1 MAARFTRQDILSE
14 LDEAARD
21 FKFPG
26 LDNGF
31 IYPVDTRLHAF
42 RDEARWAL
50 VIEVVGYDYRGHSL
64 DDVVYALGNCIDLPF
79 GDDNFLPRIDTFD
92 GLEDEDEPVVAP
104 GVESMELRGQ
114 TIPVPRPAGTDLV
127 EMFRALTPAFR
138 DLLLADEDE
147 LRRRVPIDLPRILVL
162 EEWNHPDV
170 FDGALPSQ
178 SDTFLRIA
186 DVLVD
191 GRPELYTATQPPNT
205 QWSNW
210 PEGGA
215 L

>member
-1 MAARFTRQDILSE
+1 MAPRFTRQDILSE

-64 DDVVYALGNCIDLPF
+64 DDVVYVLGNCIDLPF
-79 GDDNFLPRIDTFD
+79 GDNVFPRIDTFD
-92 GLEDEDEPVVAP
+92 GLEDEEEPVVAP

-114 TIPVPRPAGTDLV
+114 AIPVPRPPGTDLV
-127 EMFRALTPAFR
+127 EVFRALTPTFR

-147 LRRRVPIDLPRILVL
+147 LRRLVPTDLPRILVL

-191 GRPELYTATQPPNT
+191 GSPELYTATQPPNT
-205 QWSNW
+205 HWSNW

>member
-21 FKFPG
+21 YKLPG

-42 RDEARWAL
+42 RDEARWAV
-50 VIEVVGYDYRGHSL
+50 VIEVVGYDYRGASL
-64 DDVVYALGNCIDLPF
+64 DDVLYVLGNCIDLPF
-79 GDDNFLPRIDTFD
+79 EADTFLPRIDNFEE
-92 GLEDEDEPVVAP
+92 LEDEEEPVVAP
-104 GVESMELRGQ
+104 GVESVVIRGQ
-114 TIPVPRPAGTDLV
+114 AVPVPRPAGTDLV
-127 EMFRALTPAFR
+127 ELFRALTPAYR

-147 LRRRVPIDLPRILVL
+147 LRRWVPKDLPRILVL

-191 GRPELYTATQPPNT
+191 GRPELYTPTQPPNT
-205 QWSNW
+205 HWSNW

>member
-1 MAARFTRQDILSE
+1 MAARFTRQDVLRE

-50 VIEVVGYDYRGHSL
+50 VIEVVGYDYRGSSL
-64 DDVVYALGNCIDLPF
+64 DDVVYVLGNCIDLPF
-79 GDDNFLPRIDTFD
+79 GGTFLPRIDNFD
-92 GLEDEDEPVVAP
+92 ELEDEEEPVVAP
-104 GVESMELRGQ
+104 GVESVVLRGQ
-114 TIPVPRPAGTDLV
+114 AVPVPCPAGTDLV
-127 EMFRALTPAFR
+127 EVFRALTPAFR

-147 LRRRVPIDLPRILVL
+147 LRRLVPTDLPRILVL

-170 FDGALPSQ
+170 LDGALPSQ
-178 SDTFLRIA
+178 SDTFLCIA

-191 GRPELYTATQPPNT
+191 GRPELYTVTQPPNT
-205 QWSNW
+205 HWSNW

>member
-1 MAARFTRQDILSE
+1 MAARFTRQEILSE

-64 DDVVYALGNCIDLPF
+64 DDVVYVLGNCIDLPF
-79 GDDNFLPRIDTFD
+79 ADNVLARIDTID
-92 GLEDEDEPVVAP
+92 GLEDEEEPVVAA
-104 GVESMELRGQ
+104 GAEWVELRGKVV
-114 TIPVPRPAGTDLV
+114 PVPRPAGTDLV
-127 EMFRALTPAFR
+127 EVFRALTPEFR
-138 DLLLADEDE
+138 HLLLADEDE
-147 LRRRVPIDLPRILVL
+147 LRRLVPTDLPRILVL

-191 GRPELYTATQPPNT
+191 GRPELYTPTQPPNT
-205 QWSNW
+205 HWSNW